1 MSTTRVPG
9 ARRPAARGPRRA
21 GTPRRL
27 RGAAT
32 LVVVMVL
39 FFIMMLVTAY
49 ANRSLIFEQKTSAN
63 QYRSTQ
69 AFEAAEAGLEWALA
83 MLNQGLVD
91 EDCVPSALGAGT
103 FRDRYVDQVVAQGTF
118 GPLANA
124 APLGSTPTVRPG
136 CVRNGD
142 TWACACPNDGNT
154 PIASPGAT
162 DAFPAFTVEFGEVL
176 QPGTVER
183 YPGLVRIVARGC
195 SGIDPRCVQG
205 AATTA
210 DAYVPIEMKAALVRA
225 VAAPPA
231 AAVTAGGEVSF
242 AAAYKIVNTD
252 SSTGGVTIHSGA
264 GVDVANAR
272 VLSAPG
278 SRPENT
284 TVSDDAALSAPDTN
298 EDFFRRYFEVDY
310 GTYRELPSVVQV
322 ACPPVEDA
330 DCSVA
335 LAEAAATGK
344 RMFWIDGPLVV
355 TEELTL
361 GTPDRPVVLIATGRV
376 RFVGPVRING
386 ILYGTRLRWENTGP
400 DDSFIRGAVVM
411 RDTCCSGSGTPAL
424 IHDADIVNRLH
435 RITGSF
441 VRVNGS
447 WKESFN

>member
-1 MSTTRVPG
+1 MSMTGTPTPLHPV
-9 ARRPAARGPRRA
+9 ARRPRRSGPPQRM
-21 GTPRRL
+21 

-69 AFEAAEAGLEWALA
+69 AFEAAEAGLEWSLA

-103 FRDRYVDQVVAQGTF
+103 FRDRYVDQVATQGTF
-118 GPLANA
+118 GPVANA
-124 APLGSTPTVRPG
+124 VPLGSTPTVRPG

-142 TWACACPNDGNT
+142 TWTCACPNDGNT

-176 QPGTVER
+176 QPGTVDR

-225 VAAPPA
+225 VASPPA
-231 AAVTAGGEVSF
+231 AAVTVGGDVAFTAG
-242 AAAYKIVNTD
+242 YKIVNSDT
-252 SSTGGVTIHSGA
+252 STGGFTIHSGA
-264 GVDVANAR
+264 GVDVTNAR
-272 VLSAPG
+272 LLSAPG

-284 TVSDDAALSAPDTN
+284 TVDNDAALAAPLTN
-298 EDFFRRYFEVDY
+298 EDFFRRYFEVDF
-310 GTYRELPSVVQV
+310 GTYRELPSVVPV
-322 ACPPVEDA
+322 ACPAVEDA

-344 RMFWIDGPLVV
+344 RMFFVEGPLVV
-355 TEELTL
+355 TEEITL
-361 GTPDRPVVLIATGRV
+361 GTTERPVVVVATGRV

-411 RDTCCSGSGTPAL
+411 RDLCCSGSGTPAL
-424 IHDADIVNRLH
+424 IYDADIVNRLH